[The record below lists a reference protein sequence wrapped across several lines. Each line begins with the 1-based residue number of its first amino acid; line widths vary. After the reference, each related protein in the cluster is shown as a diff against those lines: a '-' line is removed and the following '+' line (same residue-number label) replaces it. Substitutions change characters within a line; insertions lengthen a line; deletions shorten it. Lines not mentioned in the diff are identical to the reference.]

1 MTSSRLRRAV
11 PVISAALLLASAACT
26 PPRAPAPVVDESQM
40 GPRYVSSDT
49 TPDAPP
55 VFRAW
60 QAMGLLLRV
69 SVWDADSARA
79 LAALDAAQAAV
90 ARVETLMYAAG
101 PASELALANR
111 RAGTDSATVLSP
123 WTADAL
129 ASALEIAGE
138 SGGALDVTAA
148 PLADAWGLYRGRG
161 AVPPA
166 AVRDSLAPLVGWRM
180 VRFDPATRAVRL
192 PVRGM
197 RLDFGGVARG
207 YAVDRAVE
215 ALRAGGV
222 AQGLVD
228 LGGTYRVF
236 GAPPVG
242 ARWIVGLKDPR
253 DAEEVFAAVQMDSGA
268 VAITGAYDQ
277 FTQAGG
283 RRWSHVIDPRSRE
296 PARGIVSV
304 AVIAP
309 SGILADALADPL
321 YVLGIEDGC
330 RYARR
335 HPGVEALWVRDTGH
349 VEEKEDHDEGLD
361 PDLVVITD
369 GLVGRLELL
378 SEEPQDEK
386 PRTCR
391 EVLRGH

>member
-1 MTSSRLRRAV
+1 MSRALRTV
-11 PVISAALLLASAACT
+11 PPATAAMLLALAACA
-26 PPRAPAPVVDESQM
+26 PPRPPAPVVDESSM
-40 GPRYVSSDT
+40 GPRYVSADT
-49 TPDAPP
+49 TADVPP
-55 VFRAW
+55 VFRSW
-60 QAMGLLLRV
+60 PSMGMLLRV
-69 SVWDADSARA
+69 SVWGADSAHA
-79 LAALDAAQAAV
+79 LAALDAAHAAV
-90 ARVETLMYAAG
+90 ARVETLMSAAE
-101 PASELALANR
+101 PESELALANR

-123 WTADAL
+123 WTAEAL
-129 ASALEIAGE
+129 SDALEIAGE

-148 PLADAWGLYRGRG
+148 PMADAWGVYRGRG
-161 AVPPA
+161 AVPPP
-166 AVRDSLAPLVGWRM
+166 AVRDSLAPLVGWQK

-207 YAVDRAVE
+207 YAVDRAVQ

-228 LGGTYRVF
+228 LGGTFRVF
-236 GAPPVG
+236 GRPPVG
-242 ARWIVGLKDPR
+242 ARWMVGLKDPR
-253 DAEEVFAAVQMDSGA
+253 DEEEVFAAVQMDSGA
-268 VAITGAYDQ
+268 VAISGGYGQ
-277 FTQAGG
+277 FTMAGG
-283 RRWSHVIDPRSRE
+283 RRWSHIVDPRSRE

-309 SGILADALADPL
+309 NGVLADALASPL
-321 YVLGIEDGC
+321 YVLGIEEGC

-335 HPGVEALWVRDTGH
+335 HPGVDALWVRDTGH
-349 VEEKEDHDEGLD
+349 TEEKEDHDEGLD

-386 PRTCR
+386 PRTCG
-391 EVLRGH
+391 EILRGH